1 MATAKWYRDNREQ
14 VIAKVRAYAEEHRAE
29 ISERGKRYAAANP
42 EKRAANMKRWNAAN
56 RERRRE
62 YSREW
67 HNAHPGAMK
76 GYVRKWY
83 VRNAARVMDKGRRRR
98 AMLRGVT
105 VEHVELTVLVERDRG
120 RCGVCGLPV
129 RAADASVDHILPVS
143 KGGAHSYANT
153 RLAHLR
159 CNKVRGNR
167 GPAQLRM
174 LP

>member
-1 MATAKWYRDNREQ
+1 
-14 VIAKVRAYAEEHRAE
+14 
-29 ISERGKRYAAANP
+29 
-42 EKRAANMKRWNAAN
+42 MKRCSTCRIEKELAAFGKSKATPDGLEPRC
-56 RERRRE
+56 RECR
-62 YSREW
+62 
-67 HNAHPGAMK
+67 
-76 GYVRKWY
+76 
-83 VRNAARVMDKGRRRR
+83 
-98 AMLRGVT
+98 
-105 VEHVELTVLVERDRG
+105 VERDRG